1 MYMTNDD
8 LWAVLK
14 LKYPDLEGGRD
25 YLMGCK
31 VPKEGFAQQEHAYIF
46 RWNATDVPQP
56 AQADLEAFWNE
67 NMSGV
72 LAAQIAEATRVE
84 RDKRLTEAD
93 ALVERAIDQ
102 GDAQAERAARDYRQA
117 LRDVPQ
123 QPGFPDT
130 VDWPL
135 LPQ

>member
-8 LWAVLK
+8 LWAVMK
-14 LKYPDLEGGRD
+14 LKYPDLLGGRD

-31 VPKEGFAQQEHAYIF
+31 VPKEGFEQQEHAYIF
-46 RWNATDVPQP
+46 RWNATDIPEP
-56 AQADLEAFWNE
+56 AQADLEAYWTA

-72 LAAQIAEATRVE
+72 LAAQLAEATRVE
-84 RDKRLTEAD
+84 RDKRLAEAD
-93 ALVERAIDQ
+93 TLVERAIDQ
-102 GDAQAERAARDYRQA
+102 GNAQAERTARDYRQA

-123 QPGFPDT
+123 QPGFPDA